1 LKTYTYGGKKSE
13 SGLKVFKYTC
23 SSCGKNDKHFLV
35 ISDLH
40 FFKEKDFINLDRI
53 LKEASNK
60 DYDAIL
66 LVGDILDQTSALEDE
81 QLTKKILWFL
91 ASLGKIL
98 PTYVVYGNHDLGH
111 YFKNLE
117 RPVGSP
123 WITGEKLFKERFE
136 SIVSS
141 MTGVFILNNRTAIL
155 DDGYTVSGINPS
167 VNYFSNPLENFQII
181 LDEIDLSFLTTLDS
195 QSINILMCHYPN
207 VIFELHRLVLLKNVD
222 LCVCGH
228 NHNGCTQLKVFPLE
242 QILNFIGCS
251 NRGLITPNMSMKL
264 GDTKHLRGVVEL
276 DDNTN
281 LVINHNIKTFS
292 ACSEKLE
299 VLDPLFYRGVSSLEF
314 VPEKEFVMKLKK

>member
-1 LKTYTYGGKKSE
+1 M
-13 SGLKVFKYTC
+13 
-23 SSCGKNDKHFLV
+23 
-35 ISDLH
+35 
-40 FFKEKDFINLDRI
+40 DRI

-81 QLTKKILWFL
+81 QLTNKILWFL

-117 RPVGSP
+117 RLVGSP

-141 MTGVFILNNRTAIL
+141 MTGVFILNNKTAIL

-207 VIFELHRLVLLKNVD
+207 VIFELHRLGIFELHRLGLLKNVD

-281 LVINHNIKTFS
+281 LVINPSIKAFS